1 MKMMKALTGTFAGLV
16 LALATTGATAQTVWK
31 FSTWVPPTHP
41 IVQMVWKPWM
51 TQVEQVT
58 EGRVKIEMIPPLGTP
73 QAHYDLVRNGIADVG
88 NISIAYTASRFPLM
102 GAMELP
108 FLSDST
114 LAMSVAAWRTYDRH
128 FKQAGEFRGVKLAS
142 VMVAG
147 PYHIFTTSKPI
158 QTAADLK
165 GMKLR
170 ESGGVSKEVVERI
183 GASPFFAPSPQV
195 YDVLSRGIAD
205 GVLYA
210 TEAIVG
216 FNVTKAVRHSLEVP
230 GGIHQSAQA
239 ILINEAKW
247 NALSPADRAAVE
259 KTLGENFA
267 RLWGQAW
274 AKTTSSAEGILK
286 KEGVEFR
293 KASGPLLR
301 ELQADLQP
309 LEQQWID
316 SARKKNVDG
325 KAALTFMRA
334 EMRKV
339 EAQPN

>member
-1 MKMMKALTGTFAGLV
+1 MKALAHSLAATV
-16 LALATTGATAQTVWK
+16 LAIASASATAQTVWK

-41 IVQMVWKPWM
+41 IVEQVWKPWM
-51 TQVEQVT
+51 AQVEQAT
-58 EGRVKIEMIPPLGTP
+58 QGRVKIEMIPPLGTP

-88 NISIAYTASRFPLM
+88 NISVGYTASRFPLI
-102 GAMELP
+102 GAFDLP
-108 FLSDST
+108 FMSNST
-114 LAMSVAAWRTYDRH
+114 LAMSVAAWRTYDTR

-142 VMVAG
+142 IMVAG
-147 PYHIFTTSKPI
+147 PYHIFTTDKQI

-170 ESGGVSKEVVERI
+170 ESGGISKEVVERI

-216 FNVTKAVRHSLEVP
+216 FNVTKAIKHTLEVP
-230 GGIHQSAQA
+230 GGIHQSTQA

-247 NALSPADRAAVE
+247 NALSAADQAAVE
-259 KTLGENFA
+259 KTMGENFA

-274 AKTTSSAEGILK
+274 ARTTKSAETILR
-286 KEGVEFR
+286 KEGVDFH
-293 KASGPLLR
+293 KASGPLLKD
-301 ELQADLQP
+301 LQTALQP

-325 KAALTFMRA
+325 KEALEFMRA
-334 EMRKV
+334 EIRKL
-339 EAQPN
+339 EAEVN

>member
-1 MKMMKALTGTFAGLV
+1 MRAIKGVFTALT
-16 LALATTGATAQTVWK
+16 LALAASGAAAQTVWK

-41 IVQMVWKPWM
+41 IVEMVWKPWM
-51 TQVEQVT
+51 AQVEQAT
-58 EGRVKIEMIPPLGTP
+58 QGRVKIEMIPPLGTP
-73 QAHYDLVRNGIADVG
+73 QAHYDLVRNGVADVA

-102 GAMELP
+102 GALELP
-108 FLSDST
+108 LMSDST
-114 LAMSVAAWRTYDRH
+114 LAMSVAAWRTYDAH

-147 PYHIFTTSKPI
+147 PYHIFTTEKGI

-165 GMKLR
+165 GLKLR
-170 ESGGVSKEVVERI
+170 ESGGISKEVVERI

-195 YDVLSRGIAD
+195 FDVLSRGVAD

-216 FNVTKAVRHSLEVP
+216 FNVTKAVRYALEVP

-247 NALSPADRAAVE
+247 NALSAADRAAVE
-259 KTLGENFA
+259 KTMGENFA

-274 AKTTSSAEGILK
+274 AKTTASAESILK
-286 KEGVEFR
+286 KEGVQFT
-293 KASGPLLR
+293 KASGPLLKH
-301 ELQADLQP
+301 LQSELQP
-309 LEQQWID
+309 LEQQWVE
-316 SARKKNVDG
+316 SAKKKNVDG
-325 KAALTFMRA
+325 KAALAFMRA
-334 EMRKV
+334 EMRKL